1 MHCPVRIVAFIRL
14 RTCSHTN
21 RTSSTVPGRS
31 IRASRHQTFSESD
44 TALRSG
50 PVSLCP
56 TLHPPASVPSR
67 SHRVGMGKPFSRRRR
82 PCRMHLHRQRRAHS
96 NTGKRMARRCRR
108 SGRSPPPRRSQ
119 FSSRARSPTCIFG
132 ATIRLFGHRV
142 VQHRDVVQ
150 HSVSR
155 VAHCKQRLALHSKQ
169 SSSTCYLAFSFPC
182 YVLCIRLFIFN
193 LSSVLLLPLPAILSH
208 LLVRRS
214 PTTVRKHTPWPF
226 VGPG

>member
-1 MHCPVRIVAFIRL
+1 MNFVSTLSFRFHPTADVAHARHSLITYHYRGETIR
-14 RTCSHTN
+14 R
-21 RTSSTVPGRS
+21 G
-31 IRASRHQTFSESD
+31 
-44 TALRSG
+44 
-50 PVSLCP
+50 
-56 TLHPPASVPSR
+56 
-67 SHRVGMGKPFSRRRR
+67 
-82 PCRMHLHRQRRAHS
+82 
-96 NTGKRMARRCRR
+96 
-108 SGRSPPPRRSQ
+108 Q

-193 LSSVLLLPLPAILSH
+193 LSSVLLLPLPAILSN

-214 PTTVRKHTPWPF
+214 PTTVRKDTPWPF

>member
-1 MHCPVRIVAFIRL
+1 MHHLVHVVAVILLRI
-14 RTCSHTN
+14 CSHTN
-21 RTSSTVPGRS
+21 RTSSTVPGRG
-31 IRASRHQTFSESD
+31 IRASRHQTFSETD

-67 SHRVGMGKPFSRRRR
+67 AHRVGMGTPVSRRRR
-82 PCRMHLHRQRRAHS
+82 PCRML
-96 NTGKRMARRCRR
+96 
-108 SGRSPPPRRSQ
+108 
-119 FSSRARSPTCIFG
+119 FG

-142 VQHRDVVQ
+142 VQHRDDVQ

-155 VAHCKQRLALHSKQ
+155 VAHCKQRHALRSKQ
-169 SSSTCYLAFSFPC
+169 SSSTRYIAFSFPC
-182 YVLCIRLFIFN
+182 YVLCNRYFIFN

-214 PTTVRKHTPWPF
+214 PTTVRKDTPWPF